1 MKKSSVNFYQ
11 EELNKFNKITDHWW
25 DPKGDFYSLHML
37 NPLRFNYIKQHTDL
51 QTKKCLDV
59 GCGGGILTES
69 LATKASV
76 VTGIDLAE
84 NALSVAE
91 KHSTTS
97 NLKNISYE
105 QSSVEDH
112 CEKNE
117 SEYDVLTCMEMLEHV
132 PNPEQIVMACSLGVK
147 QGGHLYFSTI
157 NRNLKSFLMAIVG
170 AEYILKLLP
179 KGTHEY
185 DQLIKPSELDLWAR
199 KADLK
204 LIDLSGVSYNPIN
217 ETFKLSRDVSVN
229 YIMHFIKD

>member
-97 NLKNISYE
+97 NLQNINYE

-185 DQLIKPSELDLWAR
+185 DQLIKPSELDLLAR

-229 YIMHFIKD
+229 YMMHFVKS

>member
-1 MKKSSVNFYQ
+1 MKKSRVNFYQ

-69 LATKASV
+69 LATRASV

-97 NLKNISYE
+97 NLQNINYE

-229 YIMHFIKD
+229 YMMHFIKD

>member
-1 MKKSSVNFYQ
+1 MKKSIVNFYQ

-84 NALSVAE
+84 NALSIAE
-91 KHSTTS
+91 KHATTS
-97 NLKNISYE
+97 NLKNINYE

-112 CEKNE
+112 CEKNK
-117 SEYDVLTCMEMLEHV
+117 SGYDVLTCMEMLEHV

-229 YIMHFIKD
+229 YMMHFIKD

>member
-1 MKKSSVNFYQ
+1 MNKASLNFNQ
-11 EELNKFNKITDHWW
+11 EELNKFNKLADHWW

-51 QTKKCLDV
+51 KTKKCLDV

-76 VTGIDLAE
+76 VTGIDLAK
-84 NALSVAE
+84 NALSIAE

-97 NLKNISYE
+97 NLQNINYE
-105 QSSVEDH
+105 QNSVEDH
-112 CEKNE
+112 CEKNK

-229 YIMHFIKD
+229 YMMHFIKD

>member
-1 MKKSSVNFYQ
+1 MKKSNVNFYQ
-11 EELNKFNKITDHWW
+11 EELNKFNKLTDHWW

-51 QTKKCLDV
+51 KTKKCLDV

-97 NLKNISYE
+97 NLQNINYE

-229 YIMHFIKD
+229 YMMHFIKD

>member
-37 NPLRFNYIKQHTDL
+37 NPLRFNYIKQHTEL

-97 NLKNISYE
+97 NLQNINYE

-229 YIMHFIKD
+229 YMMHFIKD

>member
-97 NLKNISYE
+97 NLQNINYE

-157 NRNLKSFLMAIVG
+157 NRNLKSFLVAIVG

-229 YIMHFIKD
+229 YMMHFIKD

>member
-1 MKKSSVNFYQ
+1 MNKSSVNFNQ
-11 EELNKFNKITDHWW
+11 EELNKFNKLADHWW

-97 NLKNISYE
+97 NLQNINYE
-105 QSSVEDH
+105 QSSVESH

-229 YIMHFIKD
+229 YMMHFIKD

>member
-1 MKKSSVNFYQ
+1 MNKSNLNFSQ
-11 EELNKFNKITDHWW
+11 EELNKFNKLTDHWW

-37 NPLRFNYIKQHTDL
+37 NPLRFDYIKQHTDL
-51 QTKKCLDV
+51 RSKKCLDV

-69 LATKASV
+69 LATKAST

-84 NALSVAE
+84 NALNVAKE
-91 KHSTTS
+91 H
-97 NLKNISYE
+97 LNISDLNNINYVK
-105 QSSVEDH
+105 STVEDH
-112 CEKNE
+112 CKKNK
-117 SEYDVLTCMEMLEHV
+117 SQYDVLTCMEMLEHV
-132 PNPEQIVMACSLGVK
+132 PNPDQIVTACSAGVK

-185 DQLIKPSELDLWAR
+185 DQLVRPSEMGRWAS
-199 KADLK
+199 KANLQ

-229 YIMHFIKD
+229 YMMHFIKN

>member
-1 MKKSSVNFYQ
+1 MKKSSVNFNQ
-11 EELNKFNKITDHWW
+11 EELNKFNKLADHWW

-51 QTKKCLDV
+51 KTKKCLDV

-69 LATKASV
+69 LATRASV
-76 VTGIDLAE
+76 VTGIDLAK

-97 NLKNISYE
+97 NLQNINYE

-229 YIMHFIKD
+229 YMMHFIKG

>member
-1 MKKSSVNFYQ
+1 MNKASLNFNQ
-11 EELNKFNKITDHWW
+11 EELNKFNKLADHWW

-37 NPLRFNYIKQHTDL
+37 NPLRFHYIKQHTDL

-97 NLKNISYE
+97 NLQNINYE

-229 YIMHFIKD
+229 YMMHFIKD

>member
-1 MKKSSVNFYQ
+1 MKKSSVNFNQ
-11 EELNKFNKITDHWW
+11 EELNKFNKLADHWW

-59 GCGGGILTES
+59 GCGGGILTET

-97 NLKNISYE
+97 NLQNINYE

-112 CEKNE
+112 CE
-117 SEYDVLTCMEMLEHV
+117 
-132 PNPEQIVMACSLGVK
+132 
-147 QGGHLYFSTI
+147 
-157 NRNLKSFLMAIVG
+157 
-170 AEYILKLLP
+170 
-179 KGTHEY
+179 
-185 DQLIKPSELDLWAR
+185 
-199 KADLK
+199 
-204 LIDLSGVSYNPIN
+204 
-217 ETFKLSRDVSVN
+217 
-229 YIMHFIKD
+229 

>member
-1 MKKSSVNFYQ
+1 MKKSGVNFYQ

-37 NPLRFNYIKQHTDL
+37 NPLRFNYIKQYTDL

-97 NLKNISYE
+97 NLQNINYE

-229 YIMHFIKD
+229 YMMHFIKD

>member
-1 MKKSSVNFYQ
+1 MNKASLNFNQ
-11 EELNKFNKITDHWW
+11 EELNKFNKLADHWW

-51 QTKKCLDV
+51 KTKKCLDV

-229 YIMHFIKD
+229 YMMHFIKG

>member
-1 MKKSSVNFYQ
+1 MNESNLNFSQ
-11 EELNKFNKITDHWW
+11 EELNKFNKFTDHWW

-37 NPLRFNYIKQHTDL
+37 NPLRFNYIQQHTNL
-51 QTKKCLDV
+51 KEKKCLDV

-69 LATKASV
+69 LATKAST

-84 NALSVAE
+84 NALAAAE
-91 KHSTTS
+91 QHSS
-97 NLKNISYE
+97 SSSLKNINYL
-105 QSSVEDH
+105 QNTVEEH
-112 CEKNE
+112 CKIN
-117 SEYDVLTCMEMLEHV
+117 SAEYDVLTCMEMLEHV
-132 PNPEQIVMACSLGVK
+132 PNPEQIVKACSSGVK

-185 DQLIKPSELDLWAR
+185 DQLIKPSQLDRWAR
-199 KADLK
+199 NANLK
-204 LIDLSGVSYNPIN
+204 LVDLSGVSYNPIS

-229 YIMHFIKD
+229 YMMHFVKK

>member
-1 MKKSSVNFYQ
+1 MNKASLNFNQ
-11 EELNKFNKITDHWW
+11 EELNKFNKLADHWW

-76 VTGIDLAE
+76 VTGIDLAK

-91 KHSTTS
+91 KHSTTA
-97 NLKNISYE
+97 NLQNINYE

-229 YIMHFIKD
+229 YMMHFIKD

>member
-1 MKKSSVNFYQ
+1 MKKSGVNFYQ

-37 NPLRFNYIKQHTDL
+37 NPLRFNYIKQHTEL

-69 LATKASV
+69 LATRASV

-97 NLKNISYE
+97 NLQNINYE

-229 YIMHFIKD
+229 YMMHFIKD

>member
-1 MKKSSVNFYQ
+1 MNKASLNFNQ
-11 EELNKFNKITDHWW
+11 EELNKFNKLADHWW

-37 NPLRFNYIKQHTDL
+37 NPLRFNYIKQYTDL

-97 NLKNISYE
+97 NLQNINYE

-229 YIMHFIKD
+229 YMMHFIKD

>member
-1 MKKSSVNFYQ
+1 MKKSGVNFYQ

-97 NLKNISYE
+97 NLQNINYE

-229 YIMHFIKD
+229 YMMHFIKD

>member
-1 MKKSSVNFYQ
+1 MKKSSVNFNQ
-11 EELNKFNKITDHWW
+11 EELNKFNKLADHWW

-37 NPLRFNYIKQHTDL
+37 NPLRFNYIKKHTEL

-97 NLKNISYE
+97 NLQNINYE

-185 DQLIKPSELDLWAR
+185 DQLIKPSELDQWAR

-229 YIMHFIKD
+229 YMMHFIKG

>member
-37 NPLRFNYIKQHTDL
+37 NPLRFNYIKQHTEL

-69 LATKASV
+69 LATRASV

-97 NLKNISYE
+97 NLQNINYE

-229 YIMHFIKD
+229 YMMHFIKS

>member
-1 MKKSSVNFYQ
+1 MKNSSVNFYQ
-11 EELNKFNKITDHWW
+11 KELNKFNKITDHWW

-97 NLKNISYE
+97 NLQNINYE

-217 ETFKLSRDVSVN
+217 ETFKLSSDVSVN
-229 YIMHFIKD
+229 FMMHFIKD

>member
-11 EELNKFNKITDHWW
+11 EELNKFNKITDHRW

-37 NPLRFNYIKQHTDL
+37 NPLRFNYIKRHTDL

-97 NLKNISYE
+97 NLQNINYE

-229 YIMHFIKD
+229 YMMHFIKG

>member
-1 MKKSSVNFYQ
+1 MKQSSVNFNQ
-11 EELNKFNKITDHWW
+11 EELNKFNKLADHWW

-51 QTKKCLDV
+51 KTKKCLDV

-97 NLKNISYE
+97 NLQNINYE

-229 YIMHFIKD
+229 YMMHFIKG

>member
-1 MKKSSVNFYQ
+1 MKKSSANFNQ
-11 EELNKFNKITDHWW
+11 EELNKFNKLADHWW

-69 LATKASV
+69 LATRASV

-229 YIMHFIKD
+229 YMMHFIKG